1 MKKYGKLQCKVQEG
15 ALPIATVVKLRTIK
29 FKARSIYGDH
39 LWLEGDLVQP
49 IGCAPM
55 IMRVVPTGEEGK
67 VFLMRTE
74 VYLDT
79 VCQFTGLY
87 DADGVEIYEGDI
99 LQELPRE
106 EYAKAT
112 GIPVEELDD
121 LPLEVGRKVT
131 VVYDAPSFCFAENR
145 YGYIFL
151 NRPELFRVVGNVH
164 DK

>member
-1 MKKYGKLQCKVQEG
+1 MRAIKYKV
-15 ALPIATVVKLRTIK
+15 R
-29 FKARSIYGDH
+29 DH
-39 LWLEGDLVQP
+39 EGDWHV
-49 IGCAPM
+49 
-55 IMRVVPTGEEGK
+55 K
-67 VFLMRTE
+67 
-74 VYLDT
+74 T
-79 VCQFTGLY
+79 VLGNDICRFTGLH

-106 EYAKAT
+106 EYTKAT
-112 GIPVEELDD
+112 GIPVEKLDE

-131 VVYDAPSFCFAENR
+131 VVYDAPSFCFAENI